1 MGIWGDEFGTMFHGF
16 RQFGALSSGL
26 QKPVVSHH
34 TQIYGLVH
42 GVTTHDNSATMSL
55 YGYDLA

>member
-1 MGIWGDEFGTMFHGF
+1 MFHGF

-42 GVTTHDNSATMSL
+42 GVTSHDNSATMSL
-55 YGYDLA
+55 YGYDMA